1 MKKIISMATAA
12 FIGFGLFTASAEA
25 ATVVNADV
33 LNVRQSPATSSRVI
47 GKVTNGQT
55 LSVKSRQS
63 GWLKV
68 SYKGK
73 TGYVSSQ
80 YTKETSTAKPSTTTT
95 TGTYYVNA
103 TSLNVRSGAGT
114 KYARIGTLRRGQA
127 VSVKKDLGNGWYQIS
142 YNGRTG
148 YVSKQFVVKTAVKAA
163 AEFIVESTAYTPNE
177 SRSGITAAGYNV
189 RKNPNMKLIAV
200 DPKVIPLGT
209 KVWVEGYGE
218 AIAGDTGGAIKGRK
232 IDVLF
237 PTVKQALQWG
247 RKNVKV
253 RILK

>member
-1 MKKIISMATAA
+1 MRKIISMAAAA

-25 ATVVNADV
+25 ATVVNANV
-33 LNVRQSPATSSRVI
+33 LNVRQSPATSSLII
-47 GKVTNGQT
+47 GKVTNGQA
-55 LSVKSRQS
+55 LDVKSRQN
-63 GWLKV
+63 GWLKI

-73 TGYVSSQ
+73 IGYVSSQ
-80 YTKETSTAKPSTTTT
+80 YTKETSTSTG
-95 TGTYYVNA
+95 GTYYVNA
-103 TSLNVRSGAGT
+103 SSLNVRSGAGT
-114 KYARIGTLRRGQA
+114 NYALMGKLNRGQA
-127 VSVKKDLGNGWYQIS
+127 VNVKSDLGNGWYQIS

-148 YVSKQFVVKTAVKAA
+148 YVSKQYVVKTAVKAA
-163 AEFIVESTAYTPNE
+163 AEFIVEATAYTPLE
-177 SRSGITAAGYNV
+177 SSSGMTAAGYNI

-218 AIAGDTGGAIKGRK
+218 AIAGDTGGAIKGNK

-253 RILK
+253 RILN